1 MIPRF
6 LVPDLDAR
14 RSDATLPAEEAHH
27 LSRVMRLGIGDT
39 VAVFDGRGL
48 EFLGRV
54 ASIGRETAVV
64 TLLDPVPPRPAPPVA
79 LTVVQSVLKG
89 EAMEAVV
96 RDCTM
101 VGVEVIQPVV
111 SERTTV
117 KGSVLEVAGDRWR
130 RIALASTKQCGRS
143 RLPEVRDVVSF
154 AEWLQ
159 QPPPGDTYVL
169 LEPSAASEGT
179 RAVRQLTRPS
189 SGAAT
194 LVVGPE
200 GGWTPGERDRAL
212 DAGCEPVSLGRLTLR
227 ADAVPLVAAALVLAL
242 WDD

>member
-1 MIPRF
+1 VIPRF

-14 RSDATLPAEEAHH
+14 RGEATLPAEEAHH
-27 LSRVMRLGIGDT
+27 LSRVMRIATGDT
-39 VAVFDGRGL
+39 VAVFDGRGV

-54 ASIGRETAVV
+54 VSIGRETAVV
-64 TLLDPVPPRPAPPVA
+64 SLLDPVPPRPAPPIA
-79 LTVVQSVLKG
+79 LTLVQSVLKAD
-89 EAMEAVV
+89 AMEAVV
-96 RDCTM
+96 RDSTM
-101 VGVEVIQPVV
+101 VGVAVIQPVV

-117 KGSVLEVAGDRWR
+117 KSSVLERAGDRWR

-143 RLPEVRDVVSF
+143 GLPDVRDAVEF
-154 AEWLQ
+154 DDWLRQ
-159 QPPPGDTYVL
+159 RPPGDAYVL
-169 LEPSAASEGT
+169 LEPSAAVDGT

-189 SGAAT
+189 SRAAT

-212 DAGCEPVSLGRLTLR
+212 AAGCEPISLGRLTLR
-227 ADAVPLVAAALVLAL
+227 ADAVPLVAASLVLAL